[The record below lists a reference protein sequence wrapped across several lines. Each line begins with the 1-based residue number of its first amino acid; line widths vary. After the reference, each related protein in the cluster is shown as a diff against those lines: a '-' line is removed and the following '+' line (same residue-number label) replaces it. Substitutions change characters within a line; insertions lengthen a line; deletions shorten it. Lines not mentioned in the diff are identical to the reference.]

1 MAERVQRTSIWKHDI
16 QNLTQKAH
24 TLSEIRSNPWYIL
37 SPETSLINSW
47 NKFMTMI
54 LVYTAIVTPF
64 TVSFMENETIGW
76 TISEYVVSFMFFI
89 DFLLTCFEA
98 YYDDERNL
106 VFDLRKIL
114 SNYATGWM
122 IPDVVA
128 CLPINLLL
136 SQDKHYNSLIRVAR
150 LPRLYRLF
158 KMTKLLRLTKVMRGS
173 SPTMRY
179 IAYLLKIS
187 ITFERIFWF
196 ILIYIL
202 LVHIVT
208 CMWVF
213 VGFYDS
219 TSANWITVG
228 GYEDTDNMTLY
239 IISLYWTV
247 TTFTTVG
254 YGDIVAINTS
264 EKLFTVTVMTLGI
277 IFYSYTISSITS
289 VLSNIDSRKAKLKSN
304 MMTLD
309 RIAKDYQINS
319 TFYIQI
325 STALEFT
332 SNQLNYG
339 VHEFISDL
347 PGSLGN
353 QVLIV
358 TYEKAL
364 ASNAFF
370 EKKST
375 EFVGWLATRLRFCKF
390 YNGEIIYLEGEYASQ
405 MYFISKGS
413 VNFVLVKDK
422 AAFPYLEVES
432 GYYFGET
439 DLLFS
444 DTQAYQQSTQAAAD
458 SEFLTLTKE
467 SFASMLS
474 IYEDQAPE
482 ICERAEKRMKRDIQR
497 KQEAE
502 AQLKHQMKIDKKK
515 THPDN
520 ESHMKIK
527 MIQIRDTEQGSSL
540 KEPTKQN
547 LFKRILDSKLRFKEI
562 NGKIIRGNVGELER
576 EVYNL
581 RDTLDRLQDAVAEK
595 FPKFTRK
602 LLNLSVDA
610 SSIESPGV
618 SVLE

>member
-89 DFLLTCFEA
+89 DFLLNCFEA

-173 SPTMRY
+173 SSTMRY